1 MREQYLID
9 KKISNKESVHTKKT
23 MICFSL
29 RSNIILQNNNLT
41 LSYDT
46 SREKGERV
54 SLNKRN
60 EKFAY
65 RLHSLKNLCIRINR
79 SSLNWVNKS
88 VYLSCFLEYLA
99 LSDGSSIIRIFR
111 TFTLLLSLRNL
122 GIIYIDLDRFNF
134 RIFRTFSLLLL
145 LRNLGIVY
153 IDLDRFTFRIS
164 RTLNLLLSIRRKHC
178 NVYVTLLSSPIL
190 GVTSRPLLVLFTE

>member
-88 VYLSCFLEYLA
+88 V
-99 LSDGSSIIRIFR
+99 
-111 TFTLLLSLRNL
+111 
-122 GIIYIDLDRFNF
+122 
-134 RIFRTFSLLLL
+134 
-145 LRNLGIVY
+145 
-153 IDLDRFTFRIS
+153 
-164 RTLNLLLSIRRKHC
+164 LSILFSRIPCAIRWFQH
-178 NVYVTLLSSPIL
+178 NQDTQDIYLVAVTKKPRYNIYR
-190 GVTSRPLLVLFTE
+190 SR

>member
-65 RLHSLKNLCIRINR
+65 RLQSQKNLCIRINR

-88 VYLSCFLEYLA
+88 V
-99 LSDGSSIIRIFR
+99 
-111 TFTLLLSLRNL
+111 
-122 GIIYIDLDRFNF
+122 
-134 RIFRTFSLLLL
+134 
-145 LRNLGIVY
+145 
-153 IDLDRFTFRIS
+153 
-164 RTLNLLLSIRRKHC
+164 LSILFSRIPCAIRWFQH
-178 NVYVTLLSSPIL
+178 NQDTQDIYLVAVTKKPRYNIYR
-190 GVTSRPLLVLFTE
+190 SR